1 MAARE
6 EPTAEERVARA
17 ILAAFEP
24 TDAVEFM
31 GYLGVAISL

>member
-6 EPTAEERVARA
+6 ELTAEERVARA
-17 ILAAFEP
+17 ILASFEP

-31 GYLGVAISL
+31 GYLGVVFSL